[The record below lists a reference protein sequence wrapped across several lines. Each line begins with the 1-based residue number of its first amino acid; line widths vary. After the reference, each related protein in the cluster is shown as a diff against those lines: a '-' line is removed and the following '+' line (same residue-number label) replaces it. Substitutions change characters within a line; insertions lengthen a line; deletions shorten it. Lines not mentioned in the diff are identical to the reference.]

1 MDVDE
6 FIVPEAKN
14 TSIPDVLK
22 NYEQYGGL
30 ALNWLRF
37 GTSGFNRRPPGGVLE
52 SYTKC
57 SLNNHVKTI
66 ANLAYTV
73 GPQPNTHSF
82 IYSAGTGSSGKQVQ
96 PYAVNVH
103 GKKVERW
110 LSDPPTSGV
119 MVVRHYMMKSREDFE
134 KKLRRLVDLDL
145 DFKA

>member
-1 MDVDE
+1 MWS
-6 FIVPEAKN
+6 K
-14 TSIPDVLK
+14 
-22 NYEQYGGL
+22 L
-30 ALNWLRF
+30 AAISHQLLSHQLQR
-37 GTSGFNRRPPGGVLE
+37 
-52 SYTKC
+52 
-57 SLNNHVKTI
+57 SLISCVKTI

-82 IYSAGTGSSGKQVQ
+82 IYSEGIGSSGKQVQ

-110 LSDPPTSGV
+110 LSDPPTSEV